1 MYVYNVYIYAFRN
14 NWEKEEAKNGKKIN
28 EKRMIR
34 FKLSQFLQNRKI
46 KITINDCKSQRE

>member
-46 KITINDCKSQRE
+46 KITMK